1 MAANRIY
8 DDNEDDVFKSVE
20 TIAVLKPIRLR
31 RVPSLAD
38 MVPSY
43 SRTRTNVKRL
53 SRKLSQT
60 VITGLNLSSVDTP
73 DLDQITEESKQLVR
87 DYILN
92 RIKRSGLYYSSK
104 LPPAPEVHEC
114 SAVSNQV
121 QLIGSELERIYP
133 ELYRSISRQINV
145 TMSNEEIVRKTFVS
159 IGEYMMKGEIHWGK
173 IVALFALIG
182 GIAVD
187 CVQQGHPEYVHKL
200 IEHFGVF
207 VNRNLANWISIQ
219 GGWEDIVNSF
229 KSNTDTSM
237 LWIISGIGAM
247 IGFIATLLATVK
259 L

>member
-1 MAANRIY
+1 MDLGR
-8 DDNEDDVFKSVE
+8 
-20 TIAVLKPIRLR
+20 TR
-31 RVPSLAD
+31 RVSRAPAFLEVLREAEKKKYVKLDYADHFQRRSEKIARFVWKKCILAT
-38 MVPSY
+38 Y
-43 SRTRTNVKRL
+43 K
-53 SRKLSQT
+53 
-60 VITGLNLSSVDTP
+60 GLNLSSVDTP